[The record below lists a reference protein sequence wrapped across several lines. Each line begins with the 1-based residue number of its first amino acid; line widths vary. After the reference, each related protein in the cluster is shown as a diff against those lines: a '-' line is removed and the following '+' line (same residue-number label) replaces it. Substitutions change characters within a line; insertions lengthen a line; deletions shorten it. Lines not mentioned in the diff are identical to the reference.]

1 MKHQTTAHWFRPSFV
16 SSISLPSS
24 AIGSIWSR
32 KTLRSTILYLI
43 FQFILS
49 SRGKLRRAIGPR
61 SSRLFT
67 QCQTLDQNTIN
78 GTKETNQNYL
88 SCILVQIS
96 NCYPANLYPAN
107 CRFCFLKKQF
117 ITKNE
122 SFQQYILAFLDKVL
136 AE

>member
-1 MKHQTTAHWFRPSFV
+1 MKHQTSAHWFRPNFV

-24 AIGSIWSR
+24 AIGSILVKENLKKHHSIFEFLVYFIFKG
-32 KTLRSTILYLI
+32 KTPEGNRAQV
-43 FQFILS
+43 FQ
-49 SRGKLRRAIGPR
+49 A
-61 SSRLFT
+61 FT

-78 GTKETNQNYL
+78 GTKETNQTYL

-107 CRFCFLKKQF
+107 CRSCFLKKQF

-122 SFQQYILAFLDKVL
+122 SFQQYILAFFKVL